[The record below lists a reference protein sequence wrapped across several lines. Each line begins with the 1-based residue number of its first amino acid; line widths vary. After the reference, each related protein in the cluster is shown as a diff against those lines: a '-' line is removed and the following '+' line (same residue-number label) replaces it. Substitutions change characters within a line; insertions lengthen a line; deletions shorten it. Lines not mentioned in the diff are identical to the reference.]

1 MATFHSYTFICFV
14 HPTGLPLDYHIEGPL
29 STADIV
35 FVLGARP
42 TTSGYD
48 FNIIGRLSGVVL
60 IPSLAPPQFSLCVL
74 DCLETL
80 ITDTIGTAVTA
91 LPFDEANRQ
100 LILNGPAQPSEFTQV
115 LRALVYLN
123 RAPDINLNNVTL
135 QVGMVMMI
143 HVCT

>member
-1 MATFHSYTFICFV
+1 MCYNSLS
-14 HPTGLPLDYHIEGPL
+14 GLPLDYNIEGPT
-29 STADIV
+29 STTDIV

-48 FNIIGRLSGVVL
+48 LNFVGQLSGVVL
-60 IPSLAPPQFSLCVL
+60 FPSLAPSQFSVCVL

-80 ITDTIGTAVTA
+80 TADTTGTAVTA
-91 LPFDEANRQ
+91 LSFDEAGRQ

-123 RAPDINLNNVTL
+123 RAPDINLDSITL
-135 QVGMVMMI
+135 EVGMPY
-143 HVCT
+143 